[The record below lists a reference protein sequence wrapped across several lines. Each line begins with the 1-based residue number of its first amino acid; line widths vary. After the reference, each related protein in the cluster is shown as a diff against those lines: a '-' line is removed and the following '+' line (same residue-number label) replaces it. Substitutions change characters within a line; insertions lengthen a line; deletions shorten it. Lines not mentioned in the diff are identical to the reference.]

1 MSDRTAAQ
9 EKNRRKAEEKKQ
21 ALRRRIAEMLPIP
34 EAGCL
39 DILLSLKTRLLAARV
54 AASPLGREDADMIR
68 RLIADMVTVTASLD
82 HLAVLFEKT
91 DEIRAPAHDAP
102 EALMNAAAC
111 WKAGRKI
118 GNEDL
123 DVLDAAADLLYD
135 VLKET
140 KVSEYKAVLKIV
152 GRELAR

>member
-1 MSDRTAAQ
+1 MSDRSAAQ
-9 EKNRRKAEEKKQ
+9 EKNRRKTEEKKQ

-34 EAGCL
+34 EEGCL

-54 AASPLGREDADMIR
+54 AAAPLSSEDSEMIR

-91 DEIRAPAHDAP
+91 DDIRALAHDATQ
-102 EALMNAAAC
+102 ALTRAAAS
-111 WKAGRKI
+111 WKAGQRI
-118 GNEDL
+118 RIEDL
-123 DVLDAAADLLYD
+123 DVLEATADLLYD

-140 KVSEYKAVLKIV
+140 KVSEYKAVLTIV